1 MALLDRIGR
10 PCLTALAAIAAA
22 TATVTLAIPAPV
34 SAQEHPAAT
43 DTEPPAFT
51 LRGYLRDRDGEF
63 RRITPP
69 NSEGTKVSDINDR
82 GQIVGLAYPDLD
94 RPTEGSA
101 YLRSRSGRYSVI
113 DPPGDEIRTVPASI
127 NDRGDI
133 AGFVVNPD
141 SVVGQPFR
149 GHGFIRD
156 GRGRYTI
163 VDNPDAAPEQTVALA
178 INDQGTVSGDYVDRD
193 GRFHCFFRDRRGR
206 FTTFDHPDADTTPTP
221 LGTGTAY
228 CVINNRG
235 DIAGIYGADG
245 TIHAFMRTRRGGYRD
260 IDMPGAVMTAPSQIN
275 NDGQVAGTYTVGRD
289 PLDPNGVSHG
299 FLLDQRGRRDRVT
312 TIDHPRAAAK
322 GTSTYGLN
330 DRGQTVGSYTMPV
343 DATVPPRDPTAI
355 DPMPEQTRR

>member
-127 NDRGDI
+127 N
-133 AGFVVNPD
+133 
-141 SVVGQPFR
+141 
-149 GHGFIRD
+149 
-156 GRGRYTI
+156 
-163 VDNPDAAPEQTVALA
+163 
-178 INDQGTVSGDYVDRD
+178 
-193 GRFHCFFRDRRGR
+193 
-206 FTTFDHPDADTTPTP
+206 
-221 LGTGTAY
+221 
-228 CVINNRG
+228 NRG

-260 IDMPGAVMTAPSQIN
+260 IDIPGAVMTAPSQIN